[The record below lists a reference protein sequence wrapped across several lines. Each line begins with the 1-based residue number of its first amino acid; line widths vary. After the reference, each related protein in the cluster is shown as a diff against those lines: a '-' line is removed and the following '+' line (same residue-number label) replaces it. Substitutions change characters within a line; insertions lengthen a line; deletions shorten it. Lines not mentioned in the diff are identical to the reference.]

1 MDIILPIFLSAA
13 LGYIA
18 DSQRKL
24 SDKIEDISDRLL
36 VIEIKIGAEEQWRSV
51 QEQTE

>member
-1 MDIILPIFLSAA
+1 MDVVLPIFLSVV

-24 SDKIEDISDRLL
+24 SEKIEDVSDRLL
-36 VIEIKIGAEEQWRSV
+36 VIEIKIGAEKDRRSFLPPP
-51 QEQTE
+51 

>member
-1 MDIILPIFLSAA
+1 MDIVLPIFLSAV

-24 SDKIEDISDRLL
+24 SDKIEAISDRLL
-36 VIEIKIGAEEQWRSV
+36 VIEIKIGAEKDRRKSLDCE
-51 QEQTE
+51 